1 MKTSRNCVGGKFSM
15 LDVWESRVV
24 ARPKR
29 IFLCLI
35 ADRYRGRKSWKY
47 FHKPGFSQIWSDLV
61 VRVTRSFSG
70 PVLHLLEISPDA
82 LLASINLAL
91 CKLQNSF
98 LTKTKVKYLQS
109 LTARFG
115 FRFVF
120 WCCADHARNHKFQK
134 WSFVKF
140 LLFTARVILD
150 SQRLRVRPRDLVWA

>member
-1 MKTSRNCVGGKFSM
+1 MGENRGNIFISRALVGFG
-15 LDVWESRVV
+15 
-24 ARPKR
+24 RPSNS
-29 IFLCLI
+29 I
-35 ADRYRGRKSWKY
+35 
-47 FHKPGFSQIWSDLV
+47 
-61 VRVTRSFSG
+61 
-70 PVLHLLEISPDA
+70 LLRAGSASVGNLSPDA

-120 WCCADHARNHKFQK
+120 RCCADHAPNQKFQK
-134 WSFVKF
+134 RSFVKF

-150 SQRLRVRPRDLVWA
+150 SQRLRVRLQDRV